1 MHSLISKRLK
11 SILYGS
17 SVVRMMKKISVWIGT
32 EAWTRGKYNR
42 NVVVVRTSLFD
53 SFFKSLLDLN
63 ESLILSSYDDDSNK
77 INSRKPISSTRWLYS
92 SLTPSSGKVGA
103 SMNEN
108 TCRVEQQLSS
118 IPANSELTHSH
129 YQGKKEWNDRFDN
142 SFTITSLQCHKR
154 YLNKF

>member
-17 SVVRMMKKISVWIGT
+17 SVVRMMKKTSVWIGT
-32 EAWTRGKYNR
+32 EAWTRGKCNR
-42 NVVVVRTSLFD
+42 NVTVVHTSLLCLLLQK
-53 SFFKSLLDLN
+53 SFGLKF

-103 SMNEN
+103 AMNEN

-142 SFTITSLQCHKR
+142 SVTISSLQCHKR
-154 YLNKF
+154 